1 MLALRH
7 NPAATAHHP
16 MLYTFKSPAAG
27 NLIMLQPNGQRV
39 LEIIGKDAD
48 PQGIITPEQ
57 MPAAIAA
64 LETAVTQE
72 AASQQALKDKAKG
85 SGEVASRPEGV
96 SLRQRVLPFIDMLKR
111 CHKAGKEIVWGV

>member
-1 MLALRH
+1 
-7 NPAATAHHP
+7 
-16 MLYTFKSPAAG
+16 MLYTFKSSAAG

-85 SGEVASRPEGV
+85 SGEVAPRPEGV

-111 CHKAGKEIVWGV
+111 CHKADKEIVWGV